1 MPLYSLA
8 RGFLAVE
15 DDLEATFEIR
25 DRDVRVEVRRLGEVV
40 LTLETW
46 ISEPCAANKEGFF
59 FAVCS
64 LAYCSQLVRD
74 PDALRALAEAAS
86 GYEKY
91 DPCGDCSSEYR
102 DLMSDEDVAK
112 SSYAIG
118 FAAGVD
124 VALGLAGRI
133 TDGEGE

>member
-15 DDLEATFEIR
+15 GDLEATFEI
-25 DRDVRVEVRRLGEVV
+25 
-40 LTLETW
+40 
-46 ISEPCAANKEGFF
+46 
-59 FAVCS
+59 
-64 LAYCSQLVRD
+64 RD

-91 DPCGDCSSEYR
+91 DPCGDCASEYR

-124 VALGLAGRI
+124 VALGLADRI